1 MEAGVLGGQP
11 RSKKEFEGMPVLPAS
26 LANREPVFKLTWA
39 SFPSPAEMKALATQP
54 EGSVPV
60 TTATA
65 EYSDRGETLLF
76 VLGGQSEGEKPGINM
91 LQFPA
96 YQQPLPSKTKTN
108 GSPLGDGLSLP
119 VRAAFRDSLY
129 PSGSSNYATRTPPE
143 DFFLLPRNSPY
154 FNMAHDPVTLF
165 MLLTPDAR
173 LPKLDKSAERQ
184 LVAYTCPPPRST
196 APPPVLSRK
205 NYATPGAG
213 ENIIAMTPAPLR
225 QTTSPVRTTPGSG
238 WRFPWSASPTTTIS
252 NAPFSP
258 ISSVFAIGGAG
269 RRKQR
274 LPSQIWSGGMS
285 VLGTSLISL
294 PTPTFKRLIA
304 WSIDNAGIDMAARVP
319 LRGGLAVP
327 DLQSHGAPD
336 VKVIKMECYR
346 LLVTWHADCTVR
358 FWDMSPHVLVLPTPL
373 RFEYPNP
380 MSHLT
385 INIGEW
391 LRHPDIAHLP
401 LAQLWA
407 TDRSKVQVA
416 SVQLSR
422 ETLEC
427 VVTFVTGEVL
437 VTRFDE
443 ATMDSEDSH
452 HGSVSVSQEDDEDRD
467 MGYFPPQPRTDIDYI
482 DEITEIDQ
490 LANHTV
496 DGFKP
501 LALFAVK
508 RGEVVSCAVS
518 DIGEVAMR

>member
-1 MEAGVLGGQP
+1 
-11 RSKKEFEGMPVLPAS
+11 
-26 LANREPVFKLTWA
+26 
-39 SFPSPAEMKALATQP
+39 
-54 EGSVPV
+54 
-60 TTATA
+60 
-65 EYSDRGETLLF
+65 
-76 VLGGQSEGEKPGINM
+76 
-91 LQFPA
+91 
-96 YQQPLPSKTKTN
+96 
-108 GSPLGDGLSLP
+108 
-119 VRAAFRDSLY
+119 
-129 PSGSSNYATRTPPE
+129 
-143 DFFLLPRNSPY
+143 
-154 FNMAHDPVTLF
+154 
-165 MLLTPDAR
+165 
-173 LPKLDKSAERQ
+173 
-184 LVAYTCPPPRST
+184 
-196 APPPVLSRK
+196 
-205 NYATPGAG
+205 
-213 ENIIAMTPAPLR
+213 
-225 QTTSPVRTTPGSG
+225 
-238 WRFPWSASPTTTIS
+238 
-252 NAPFSP
+252 
-258 ISSVFAIGGAG
+258 
-269 RRKQR
+269 
-274 LPSQIWSGGMS
+274 
-285 VLGTSLISL
+285 
-294 PTPTFKRLIA
+294 
-304 WSIDNAGIDMAARVP
+304 
-319 LRGGLAVP
+319 
-327 DLQSHGAPD
+327 
-336 VKVIKMECYR
+336 
-346 LLVTWHADCTVR
+346 
-358 FWDMSPHVLVLPTPL
+358 
-373 RFEYPNP
+373 